1 LKITKKEVGYI
12 AHLARLDFS
21 EDEKGK
27 LTSQLN
33 TILMYMD
40 MLNRVDT
47 ARIQP
52 ATHAVSLDNVFRDD
66 IEKKS
71 TGVEIALA
79 NAPDGTMGLFGVPR
93 VID

>member
-66 IEKKS
+66 TEKKS

>member
-1 LKITKKEVGYI
+1 MKITKEEAGHI
-12 AHLARLDFS
+12 AHLARLDLS

-52 ATHAVSLDNVFRDD
+52 ATHAISLDNVFRNDT
-66 IEKKS
+66 EKKS
-71 TGVEIALA
+71 TGAEIALA
-79 NAPDGTMGLFGVPR
+79 NAPDGNMGFFGVPK
-93 VID
+93 VIE

>member
-1 LKITKKEVGYI
+1 MKITKKEVGYI

-66 IEKKS
+66 TEKKS

>member
-1 LKITKKEVGYI
+1 MKITKKEVGYI